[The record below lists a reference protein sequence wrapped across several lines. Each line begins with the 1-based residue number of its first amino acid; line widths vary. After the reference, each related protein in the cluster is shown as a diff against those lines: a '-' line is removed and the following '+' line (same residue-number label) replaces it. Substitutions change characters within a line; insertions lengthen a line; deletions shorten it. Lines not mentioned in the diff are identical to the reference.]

1 MHKALLV
8 VGLLAMGLLVGPA
21 HADPYRYC
29 AVYGGAMSGSE
40 NCYFM
45 TLQQCREQISGIGG
59 FCRPNPFYTGN
70 RSGSGRETSGQGRRN
85 NRQ

>member
-1 MHKALLV
+1 MRKALLAA
-8 VGLLAMGLLVGPA
+8 GLLAMGLLVSPA

-45 TLQQCREQISGIGG
+45 TLQQCRVQVSGVGG
-59 FCRPNPFYTGN
+59 LQGLAAGVALAE
-70 RSGSGRETSGQGRRN
+70 SGPVPARWG
-85 NRQ
+85 